1 MSLKALA
8 EEVLARLHAGET
20 PYETK
25 KETDVKQMKQA
36 DPCFIGEPGHFA
48 AMKQDI
54 AQFSAENGPCFTVSP
69 SRHETHETSSLP
81 DALIRGLEALTRM
94 VPPRITKPEVW
105 PVVVA
110 DALRLAD
117 DGWAAQALGLGWG
130 PVDIWGCSPDVGG
143 NPDHDGLAVWLAGRR
158 VLLLDERTCIV
169 ETGPVAR
176 SVFTRRKVPPAGAV
190 LLWDLGKG
198 ARRGGS

>member
-1 MSLKALA
+1 MMAGVVDFDPEKWSQAHSDNGAAEPAKVAKVAKVGPALA
-8 EEVLARLHAGET
+8 GLASLAGAACL
-20 PYETK
+20 P
-25 KETDVKQMKQA
+25 A
-36 DPCFIGEPGHFA
+36 DLVDGL
-48 AMKQDI
+48 
-54 AQFSAENGPCFTVSP
+54 AELRSCP
-69 SRHETHETSSLP
+69 
-81 DALIRGLEALTRM
+81 A
-94 VPPRITKPEVW
+94 PRITRPEVW

-117 DGWAAQALGLGWG
+117 DGWASQALGLGWG

-169 ETGPVAR
+169 EAGPVAR
-176 SVFTRRKVPPAGAV
+176 SVFTRRQPPPAGAV
-190 LLWDLGKG
+190 FLWELGKG